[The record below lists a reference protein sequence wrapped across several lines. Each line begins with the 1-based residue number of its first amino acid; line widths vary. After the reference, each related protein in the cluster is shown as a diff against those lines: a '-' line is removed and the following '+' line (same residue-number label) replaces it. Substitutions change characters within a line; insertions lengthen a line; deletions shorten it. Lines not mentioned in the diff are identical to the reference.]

1 MSARM
6 DNSIPSI
13 LWRLRS
19 SSSML
24 HCVGNAMADI
34 DANKNCVAYLAAILG
49 ELGDDLDDLDTA
61 AMCAEAAATAEA
73 REGLA

>member
-19 SSSML
+19 IEEL
-24 HCVGNAMADI
+24 LERTGDAMDDV
-34 DANKNCVAYLAAILG
+34 DANKNCVHFLAAMLG
-49 ELGDDLDDLDTA
+49 ELGDDLDSVD
-61 AMCAEAAATAEA
+61 MHAEAAATAEA